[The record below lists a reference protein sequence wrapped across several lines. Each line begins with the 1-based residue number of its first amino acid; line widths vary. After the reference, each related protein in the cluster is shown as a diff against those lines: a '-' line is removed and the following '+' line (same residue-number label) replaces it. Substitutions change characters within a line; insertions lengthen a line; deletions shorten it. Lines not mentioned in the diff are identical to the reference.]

1 MAWNNWWIGA
11 VVCQSSWR
19 IWCYTYDS
27 WKYTWKNSNYANSY
41 IFAVEGGDMNK
52 AMMWVMII
60 VAISIAMILL
70 LNYWSEFQQKIIG
83 KRCG

>member
-1 MAWNNWWIGA
+1 
-11 VVCQSSWR
+11 
-19 IWCYTYDS
+19 
-27 WKYTWKNSNYANSY
+27 
-41 IFAVEGGDMNK
+41 MNK

-60 VAISIAMILL
+60 VVISIAMILL